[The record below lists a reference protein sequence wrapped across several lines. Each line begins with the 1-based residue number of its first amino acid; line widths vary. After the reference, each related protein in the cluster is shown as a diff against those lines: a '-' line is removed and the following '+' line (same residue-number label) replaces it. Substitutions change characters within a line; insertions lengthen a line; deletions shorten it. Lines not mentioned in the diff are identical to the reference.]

1 MRIAHRE
8 GRDAFVATTHGF
20 LEAVQALDDGS
31 LLNASRC
38 HGWCLVDVVVHVQ
51 LGLAEVGRGLLG
63 VRADGREPDCDASS
77 YWRTPPPGT
86 GDTVAATLYVRR
98 LGAAFRLPSLATRQL
113 RDTAGPV
120 LAATATLPP
129 GTLDFQGH
137 VLSTGDFLA
146 SWAVELAVHQ
156 LDLGRE
162 TDVPAPHPSGLSLAR
177 RTAEALFGTVL
188 PGDDETAVLL
198 GTGRRRPTP
207 DEASAL
213 GPAAD
218 RLPVLG

>member
-1 MRIAHRE
+1 M
-8 GRDAFVATTHGF
+8 ATTNGF
-20 LEAVQALDDGS
+20 LDAVGALDDAS

-51 LGLAEVGRGLLG
+51 LGLAEVGLGLLG
-63 VRADGREPDCDASS
+63 IRADARASDADAAS
-77 YWRTPPPGT
+77 YWRTQPPGT
-86 GDTVAATLYVRR
+86 GDAIAATLHVRR
-98 LGAAFRLPSLATRQL
+98 LGAAFRLPSLAVRQL
-113 RDTAGPV
+113 RDTADPV
-120 LAATATLPP
+120 SAAVAALPP
-129 GTLDFQGH
+129 GTVDFQGH

-162 TDVPAPHPSGLSLAR
+162 TAVPPPHPSGLTLAR
-177 RTAEALFGTVL
+177 QTAETLLGAPL

-198 GTGRRRPTP
+198 GTGRRRPDL
-207 DEASAL
+207 DEASVL